1 MHLGSSNLGEK
12 REPNQ
17 NPFELILFQNKM
29 KKRCFD
35 TYFLG
40 SMGGFICPKREG
52 KKHSL

>member
-29 KKRCFD
+29 KKGVLRPISWVVWVVLFVQ
-35 TYFLG
+35 
-40 SMGGFICPKREG
+40 K
-52 KKHSL
+52 